1 MDWKELRAL
10 LKAKTCEWFSARF
23 GETPRGVWVQIWKP
37 LAVCS
42 VVGVM
47 ALFGVAS
54 APLAADGLWRG
65 SALSPLPPASNDIDP
80 RKVRLGEE
88 MFHDPRLSAD
98 DTISC
103 ATCHDLSS
111 GGVDGRQKAV
121 GIGGAEGGIN
131 TPTVFNSAYNFKQF
145 WDGRAESLE
154 EQAAGPVH
162 NPMEMGSN
170 WPEVVAKLN
179 QDERVRALFEEIYK
193 DGITGDN
200 IVDTIATFERTLVT
214 IDAPFDRYLQGDKS
228 AISEQAVQGY
238 ELFKSYGCVSCHQ
251 GVNVGGNMYQT
262 MGVLADYFRDRGNV
276 KASDMGRYQVTG
288 RDEDRHVFKV
298 PSLRVVKF
306 TAPYFHDGSAK
317 TLEEA
322 VKFMAKY
329 QLGRELPDEDIQAII
344 AFLES
349 LAGEYKRFD
358 PR

>member
-1 MDWKELRAL
+1 MIR
-10 LKAKTCEWFSARF
+10 KTCEWFSARC
-23 GETPRGVWVQIWKP
+23 GGTPVGVWVHNWKP
-37 LAVCS
+37 LALSS
-42 VVGVM
+42 VVMIAV
-47 ALFGVAS
+47 LFGVVPTAQ
-54 APLAADGLWRG
+54 ATQDLWRG
-65 SALSPLPPASNDIDP
+65 SALSPLPPAPANIDA

-103 ATCHDLSS
+103 ASCHDLNA
-111 GGVDGRQKAV
+111 GGVDGLEKAV
-121 GIGGAEGGIN
+121 GIGGMKGGIN

-154 EQAAGPVH
+154 EQATGPVH
-162 NPMEMGSN
+162 NPVEMGSN
-170 WPEVVAKLN
+170 WPEVVAKLKE
-179 QDERVRALFEEIYK
+179 DERIRELFEEIYE

-214 IDAPFDRYLQGDKS
+214 IDAPFDRYLQGDQG
-228 AISEQAVQGY
+228 AISEQAAKGY
-238 ELFKSYGCVSCHQ
+238 ELFMSYGCSSCHQ

-262 MGVLADYFRDRGNV
+262 MGVLADYFNDRGNV
-276 KASDMGRYQVTG
+276 QDSDMGRYQVTG

-317 TLEEA
+317 TLEDA
-322 VKFMAKY
+322 VKYMAKY
-329 QLGRELPDEDIQAII
+329 QLGREIPDADVKAII

-358 PR
+358 P